1 MKITL
6 ECEEMLCICLLLPR
20 ENEGKYPMAGLVTLI
35 QKECFVGALGSA
47 PEEILE
53 ENEKFHFSQLL
64 ISL

>member
-1 MKITL
+1 MKIAL
-6 ECEEMLCICLLLPR
+6 KGEEKLCICLLLPR
-20 ENEGKYPMAGLVTLI
+20 ENEGKYAIAGLVTLI
-35 QKECFVGALGSA
+35 QKECFVGALGPV